1 MRGIS
6 LALALAGTLIA
17 SMGGRSIESD
27 YRVPAHSQ
35 SAKPRKQSGPVT
47 DTTPES
53 KRAKRRRLAKEN
65 K

>member
-1 MRGIS
+1 MRSIS

-17 SMGGRSIESD
+17 GMGGRPIETD
-27 YRVPAHSQ
+27 YRVPAHPYST
-35 SAKPRKQSGPVT
+35 KPRKQSGPVT

-53 KRAKRRRLAKEN
+53 KRAKRRRLAKES